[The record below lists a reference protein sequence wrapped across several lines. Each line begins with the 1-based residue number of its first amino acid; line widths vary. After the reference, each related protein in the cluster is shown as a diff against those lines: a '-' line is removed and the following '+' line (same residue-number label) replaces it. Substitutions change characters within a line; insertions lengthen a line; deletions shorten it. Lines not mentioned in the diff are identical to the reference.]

1 MESFLSRYRN
11 LTVLL
16 IVIAGQLLLLAY
28 QVRTNRDVRLIRVW
42 TVSTV
47 TPMAQVL
54 EAVRQNTFGLVENYF
69 VLLGVREENEKLRRE
84 LGQQKIQNHFLRT
97 ELSTA
102 DRAKALAAFAQ
113 ETPSKTM
120 AARIIGD
127 GTGPNSATVFVDRG
141 SGSGIERG
149 MAVITPDGIVGKV
162 VEAYPT
168 ASLVQLISDPSF
180 AAGVV
185 SQKNHIHGTLKG
197 VGHGQAIVDYVQNEE
212 KVDPGEWFYT
222 SGYDRVFPRG
232 FPVGQASVVRNGRL
246 VKEIYIRPSGLM
258 GGLEEVLIVLRG
270 VHQAI
275 PDNAP
280 SSTAMYM
287 APAPPDAAADARPA
301 GQPPV
306 LKTEAD
312 KIRGE
317 YQAIGAWENHP
328 YGALSSKVPDFNVK
342 APVAARPQPPTT
354 KPGET
359 AKLGE
364 PATVGGHPAALE
376 AKKEPVKAKP
386 KPAAARV
393 SALKTKAGV
402 PSGPL
407 LVTDPADADVTDER
421 VLQRTLS
428 DVSREGKSQAPT
440 RGAAR
445 AKSAA
450 KSATPDQP

>member
-69 VLLGVREENEKLRRE
+69 VLLGVREENQKLRQE

-113 ETPSKTM
+113 ETPSKTI

-149 MAVITPDGIVGKV
+149 MAAITPDGIVGKV

-168 ASLVQLISDPSF
+168 ASLVQLITDPAF

-197 VGHGQAIVDYVQNEE
+197 LGHSQVIVDYVQNEE
-212 KVDPGEWFYT
+212 KVDVGEWFYT

-232 FPVGQASVVRNGRL
+232 FPVGQASVVRNGRS
-246 VKEIYIRPSGLM
+246 VKEIYIRPSGLI

-280 SSTAMYM
+280 SSTA
-287 APAPPDAAADARPA
+287 
-301 GQPPV
+301 
-306 LKTEAD
+306 
-312 KIRGE
+312 
-317 YQAIGAWENHP
+317 
-328 YGALSSKVPDFNVK
+328 
-342 APVAARPQPPTT
+342 
-354 KPGET
+354 
-359 AKLGE
+359 
-364 PATVGGHPAALE
+364 
-376 AKKEPVKAKP
+376 
-386 KPAAARV
+386 
-393 SALKTKAGV
+393 
-402 PSGPL
+402 
-407 LVTDPADADVTDER
+407 
-421 VLQRTLS
+421 
-428 DVSREGKSQAPT
+428 
-440 RGAAR
+440 
-445 AKSAA
+445 
-450 KSATPDQP
+450 